1 MLLSIEITDYR
12 YKDVVA
18 HGGAPFKKVI
28 AQQVEKVFPQ
38 AVKKQTGE
46 VPDVYKLATIKDGWI
61 VLATDL
67 KQGERVKLIADEA
80 QGVDEVLEV
89 RGGAFR
95 TDFKSATGKVF
106 VYGREVKDFRNVD
119 YDAIAM
125 LNVSATQE
133 MQREIDSL
141 QTTLNW
147 QQKRLG
153 GLKKEEQSQL
163 AALRSENAKLR
174 AENTA
179 NAKRLATLETRDK
192 EREARFTR
200 LEISMPAAR
209 PVANT
214 IASNKRVSSKMKAF
228 LTSVLLLALV
238 LATSVHAGPRSSANY
253 TDLTD
258 TMDTGGLNAQ
268 SANYS
273 LRGSAVG
280 EFGTGTSAINTS
292 AAYTNK
298 PGYVGQLSDL
308 LTLAVSRL
316 THGGAGTFNINLPL
330 SGQAGVECR
339 NSSIYTVVFT
349 FANPLTARPA

>member
-1 MLLSIEITDYR
+1 MPRGDVVVTNGFIANSDERIKNIIGRSDAARDLSTLLGIEITDYR

-18 HGGAPFKKVI
+18 HGDAPFKKVI

-46 VPDVYKLATIKDGWI
+46 VPDIYKLATIKDGWI

-67 KQGERVKLIADEA
+67 KKGERVKLIADEA
-80 QGVDEVLEV
+80 QGVYEVLEV
-89 RGGAFR
+89 QGGAFR
-95 TDFKSATGKVF
+95 TDFKPATEKVF

-192 EREARFTR
+192 EREARLTR

-214 IASNKRVSSKMKAF
+214 IASNKESE
-228 LTSVLLLALV
+228 
-238 LATSVHAGPRSSANY
+238 
-253 TDLTD
+253 
-258 TMDTGGLNAQ
+258 Q
-268 SANYS
+268 
-273 LRGSAVG
+273 
-280 EFGTGTSAINTS
+280 
-292 AAYTNK
+292 
-298 PGYVGQLSDL
+298 
-308 LTLAVSRL
+308 
-316 THGGAGTFNINLPL
+316 
-330 SGQAGVECR
+330 
-339 NSSIYTVVFT
+339 
-349 FANPLTARPA
+349 